1 MTVAYHGVP
10 GAFSHEACRAFL
22 PGEEPVSYSSFAA
35 VIQAVEEGE
44 ADLGILP
51 IENNN
56 AGTVDE
62 VRQLLATSTL
72 KILAEHRLPIRIQ
85 LLGLPE
91 ASLDRVHTAVSHPM
105 ALKQCAATLASLGL
119 ASEEAPSTSVAAR
132 DLSDPAK
139 AVLAS
144 EDAAETYGLV
154 ILKRDVHD
162 RELNQTTFVVVS
174 RVRG

>member
-1 MTVAYHGVP
+1 MTIAYHGVP

-22 PGEEPVSYSSFAA
+22 PGEEPVGYSSFAE

-51 IENNN
+51 TENNN
-56 AGTVDE
+56 AGGVHE
-62 VRQLLATSTL
+62 VRQLLASSTL
-72 KILAEHRLPIRIQ
+72 KILAEHRLPVRIH
-85 LLGLPE
+85 LLGLPG
-91 ASLDRVHTAVSHPM
+91 AKLAGVRTAVSHPM

-119 ASEEAPSTSVAAR
+119 ATEDAPSTSVAAQG
-132 DLSDPAK
+132 LSDPAK

-144 EDAAETYGLV
+144 EGAAETYGLE

-162 RELNQTTFVVVS
+162 REVNETTFVVVS
-174 RVRG
+174 R

>member
-1 MTVAYHGVP
+1 MTIAYHGVP

-22 PGEEPVSYSSFAA
+22 PGEEPMSYSSFSG

-56 AGTVDE
+56 AGRVQE
-62 VRQLLATSTL
+62 VRQLLASSTL
-72 KILAEHRLPIRIQ
+72 KILAEHRLPIQIH
-85 LLGLPE
+85 LLGLPGTT
-91 ASLDRVHTAVSHPM
+91 LDGVRTAVSHPM
-105 ALKQCAATLASLGL
+105 ALKQCATTLASLGL
-119 ASEEAPSTSVAAR
+119 ATEDAPSTSVAAR

-144 EDAAETYGLV
+144 EAAAATYGLV
-154 ILKRDVHD
+154 ILKANIHD
-162 RELNQTTFVVVS
+162 REVNETTFVIVS
-174 RVRG
+174 R